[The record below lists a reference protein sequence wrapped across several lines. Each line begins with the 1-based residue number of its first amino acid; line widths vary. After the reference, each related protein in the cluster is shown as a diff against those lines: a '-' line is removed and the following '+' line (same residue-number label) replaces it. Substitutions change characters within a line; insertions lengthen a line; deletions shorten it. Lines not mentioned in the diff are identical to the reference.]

1 MATLIAT
8 PSRVIRTNETA
19 PKGNFTAV
27 QSLFEAV
34 VPEWVAIKN
43 LGRFDL
49 SAGGTR
55 TRLPVTTIWLGHV

>member
-8 PSRVIRTNETA
+8 PSRIIRSNETA
-19 PKGNFTAV
+19 PKGIFTAF
-27 QSLFEAV
+27 QCLFEAV
-34 VPEWVAIKN
+34 VPEWVAIKY

-55 TRLPVTTIWLGHV
+55 TRLPVTTVWLGHV